1 MAFTTIK
8 EWLETH
14 SLNSDRTLV
23 GREMRYT
30 RRLGRKYNEEL
41 KTSKEFAEAFATG
54 DQDKILKALMKH
66 TTVVFMEI
74 ELLKSIVIKHKTLLN
89 RNLDKLQRLEQDIV
103 GNKNAANK
111 EELIRKIRGM
121 EKQLEDAILSL
132 LQRFTSFQ
140 NTNYTTMKLLDRAS
154 QLRDEFYQLRL
165 SRGDVKEYDKDI
177 ASIENDA
184 RAGKITEDKKMER
197 LLAALKEELEHQTH
211 AMSDAML
218 ILSEM
223 VIAVSK
229 EKLRVAEERDHDQYP
244 KAWAE
249 KDLAELSDLEKQI
262 NEWVATEISEGR
274 VFLSKAKRAA

>member
-1 MAFTTIK
+1 
-8 EWLETH
+8 
-14 SLNSDRTLV
+14 
-23 GREMRYT
+23 
-30 RRLGRKYNEEL
+30 
-41 KTSKEFAEAFATG
+41 
-54 DQDKILKALMKH
+54 MKH
-66 TTVVFMEI
+66 KTVVFMEI